1 MKKNQ
6 NKNISW
12 KWFHE
17 KLQNLFSI
25 LGVGFK
31 KQKKLFLAQ
40 QCRQKKCGEENKF
53 WHFETDKKIV
63 SYNTT
68 TTLLPIKTKQNIW
81 KISWNWIIIIPII
94 FHEFF

>member
-1 MKKNQ
+1 MP
-6 NKNISW
+6 I
-12 KWFHE
+12 FE
-17 KLQNLFSI
+17 KQNLFSI
-25 LGVGFK
+25 LGVGLK
-31 KQKKLFLAQ
+31 KAILAAMY
-40 QCRQKKCGEENKF
+40 RQKKCGEENKF